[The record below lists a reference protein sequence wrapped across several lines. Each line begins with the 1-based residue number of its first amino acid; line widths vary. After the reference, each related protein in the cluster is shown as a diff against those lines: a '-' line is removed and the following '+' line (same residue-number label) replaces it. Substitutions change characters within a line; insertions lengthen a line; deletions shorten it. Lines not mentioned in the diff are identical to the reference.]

1 MHIWGRSRILKELQ
15 KKHAWNRPTLNEW
28 FIVIFFIE
36 SISKFWISSQLH
48 GKKKSES
55 IYFEITIKKTVERKF
70 WVVCISTFFLL
81 YFHRNSHAM
90 VPWSNILNTEKSFSF
105 KEINVRKFVA
115 GSLRLVWWDPI
126 NWKSTDSKKVKTIM
140 LIFPQ
145 YYSLHSTW
153 KLKFLLYSHYCSLLL
168 SHI

>member
-1 MHIWGRSRILKELQ
+1 MIHRNFFHRKYFKILNFQSTSREKEIGIYLFWNYD
-15 KKHAWNRPTLNEW
+15 KKLLSVNFGLFVFQH
-28 FIVIFFIE
+28 
-36 SISKFWISSQLH
+36 
-48 GKKKSES
+48 
-55 IYFEITIKKTVERKF
+55 
-70 WVVCISTFFLL
+70 FLL

-153 KLKFLLYSHYCSLLL
+153 KLKFLLYSIIVHYYYPIYKKNYHHEILERYC
-168 SHI
+168 HKTTQTETENE